1 MGVCVQVVNQ
11 EDPNWWQAK
20 HVDDVEGT
28 AGLIPSQ
35 SLEERRKA
43 FNKTDFDQIS
53 YSSALFSLLLS
64 SLFVLIRVRVRLC
77 I

>member
-1 MGVCVQVVNQ
+1 MNQ

-20 HVDDVEGT
+20 HVDDTEGT

-53 YSSALFSLLLS
+53 YSSALH
-64 SLFVLIRVRVRLC
+64 LFGLHSRFMSI
-77 I
+77 ID